1 MSLSE
6 RLGPVAEAAREYGQN
21 RSEAHLVRMTMAI
34 QKACEGIDKEDPADG
49 PPWADVV
56 RQVARDSA
64 AAACKAQ
71 VDQVLAERLKA

>member
-6 RLGPVAEAAREYGQN
+6 RLGPVGDAAREYGQN
-21 RSEAHLVRMTMAI
+21 RSEARLVRMVMAI
-34 QKACEGIDKEDPADG
+34 QKACEGVEKEDPADG
-49 PPWADVV
+49 PPWAEVV

-64 AAACKAQ
+64 AAACRAQ